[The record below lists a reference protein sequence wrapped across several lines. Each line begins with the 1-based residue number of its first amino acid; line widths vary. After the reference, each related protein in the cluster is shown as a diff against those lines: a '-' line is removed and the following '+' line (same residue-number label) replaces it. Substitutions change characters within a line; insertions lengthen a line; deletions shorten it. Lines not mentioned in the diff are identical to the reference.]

1 MENIIPDN
9 QIDPITANLVRH
21 IKGCRPSTNI
31 AMGWSMWRKSLNRFT
46 MPLNLTNRAVRGY
59 SRHCLQNTYAELVDV
74 LPESQTYPWDATFNL
89 SPFGDGGGGRT
100 EASLLRHVPYWKY
113 IKIYYTNAHYDWRQ
127 YNAGTGDGPTII
139 KENIPFAIWGR
150 DGRVRLASSKMKEK
164 GKIMSI
170 KHRLNALF
178 GLSWRRTSHDR
189 DNGQKTIYFDYE
201 RRKLQYAIPAM
212 NTPHWDSIGYLPVLD
227 GGIYDVKTGEFHSR
241 LLAGEPAM
249 RDFMSDIC
257 PMASIPSDLRN
268 QFRNAPSNPSIRSA
282 IRAQINEVLPST
294 VQDEQSLD
302 NFFRQRRT
310 IMSESGVFAL

>member
-1 MENIIPDN
+1 MENIIRDN

-31 AMGWSMWRKSLNRFT
+31 AMGWNKWRKSLKHFT
-46 MPLNLTNRAVRGY
+46 MPLNLTNRAVRGH
-59 SRHCLQNTYAELVDV
+59 SRHCLGNTYAELVDV
-74 LPESQTYPWDATFNL
+74 LPESQTYPWDMTFHL
-89 SPFGDGGGGRT
+89 SPFGDSGL
-100 EASLLRHVPYWKY
+100 SQVPYWKY
-113 IKIYYTNAHYDWRQ
+113 IKIYYTDIHYDWRQ
-127 YNAGTGDGPTII
+127 YNAGTHEMPTMI

-164 GKIMSI
+164 GKIMNL

-178 GLSWRRTSHDR
+178 GLSWRRTRR
-189 DNGQKTIYFDYE
+189 DSRRGQRTILFSYE
-201 RRKLQYAIPAM
+201 RRKLQYSIPEIG
-212 NTPHWDSIGYLPVLD
+212 TEYWDSMGYLPVVD
-227 GGIYDVKTGEFHSR
+227 GDIYDVKTGEFHSR

-257 PMASIPSDLRN
+257 PMASISSDLRG

-302 NFFRQRRT
+302 AFFRQRRT
-310 IMSESGVFAL
+310 VISESGVFAL

>member
-1 MENIIPDN
+1 MENIIRDN

-31 AMGWSMWRKSLNRFT
+31 AMGWNMWRKSLKHFT
-46 MPLNLTNRAVRGY
+46 MPLNLTNRAIRGH
-59 SRHCLQNTYAELVDV
+59 SRHCLENTYAELIDV
-74 LPESQTYPWDATFNL
+74 LPENQTYPWDATFHL

-113 IKIYYTNAHYDWRQ
+113 IKIYYTNKQ
-127 YNAGTGDGPTII
+127 YEWGEQDPNLTIV

-150 DGRVRLASSKMKEK
+150 DGRVRLASSKMKDK
-164 GKIMSI
+164 GKIMSL

-178 GLSWRRTSHDR
+178 GLSWRRARHDR
-189 DNGQKTIYFDYE
+189 NHGQKTIYFDYE

-212 NTPHWDSIGYLPVLD
+212 TDHWDSIGYLPVLD
-227 GGIYDVKTGEFHSR
+227 GDIYDVKTGEFHSR
-241 LLAGEPAM
+241 LLAGEPPM

-257 PMASIPSDLRN
+257 PTASIPSDLRS
-268 QFRNAPSNPSIRSA
+268 QFRSAPSNPSIRSA

-302 NFFRQRRT
+302 AFFRQRRT
-310 IMSESGVFAL
+310 VISESGVFAL